1 MSARC
6 NCYNGHNSASGR
18 CNTRNTPDGICDR
31 CKADCRPRGLKVTY
45 VTDEMLANAGIT
57 LPTLPKENER

>member
-18 CNTRNTPDGICDR
+18 CNTRDTPDGICDR
-31 CKADCRPRGLKVTY
+31 CKADCRP